1 MDIVQM
7 WDGAREQFEELV
19 ELLRDIA
26 LVRDVKVELYEGP
39 QAGHDTTARR
49 AYAAVLFDG
58 VNFGLCSDGTQR
70 VTGILRQLIR
80 EDASCLLV
88 EEPETAVHPRLLSK
102 LLGVIESYSFDRQ
115 VVLTTHSP
123 EIVDWCGPDDLRI
136 VERVAGK
143 TQVHGLANE
152 DLARV
157 HGYLADQ
164 GLFSDFVY
172 RWSEA

>member
-1 MDIVQM
+1 
-7 WDGAREQFEELV
+7 
-19 ELLRDIA
+19 
-26 LVRDVKVELYEGP
+26 
-39 QAGHDTTARR
+39 
-49 AYAAVLFDG
+49 
-58 VNFGLCSDGTQR
+58 
-70 VTGILRQLIR
+70 
-80 EDASCLLV
+80 
-88 EEPETAVHPRLLSK
+88 
-102 LLGVIESYSFDRQ
+102 VIESYSFDRQ
-115 VVLTTHSP
+115 VVIATHSP